1 MARTKKKAKAK
12 RPKARRKREREPAA
26 PDPSKSRPEQM
37 RHLRDK
43 GWTYERIAAR
53 YNLTRQRVWQIINRG
68 QPVEQR
74 PPRERSRTLLHGR
87 TAERKLEQ
95 ANNPQTIGDRI
106 VYRRIKM
113 ELTIGDLS
121 DRSGIPYGVLSNY
134 ENNSSKPSFESLK
147 KLSMSLGVS
156 AHWLIFGV
164 PFKKSRA

>member
-1 MARTKKKAKAK
+1 MAKKTTKAK
-12 RPKARRKREREPAA
+12 RPKARRKRERDVPA

-68 QPVEQR
+68 QPAEER
-74 PPRERSRTLLHGR
+74 PPRERPKTLLHGR

-95 ANNPQTIGDRI
+95 ASNPKTVGDRI

-113 ELTIGDLS
+113 EMTIGDLS
-121 DRSGIPYGVLSNY
+121 DHSGIPYGVLSNY
-134 ENNSSKPSFESLK
+134 ENNTSKPSFESLK
-147 KLSMSLGVS
+147 KLSTSLKVS